1 MTGSATKRTG
11 RRKAA
16 DAAASHALPAE
27 LTIYRVAEL
36 RQDLLAAV
44 ARGVRCYDLSAV
56 TECDSAGLQLLL
68 SLRRSVQA
76 AGGTCRFEPVPDPV
90 RSIAALFDVE
100 SILCSKA

>member
-1 MTGSATKRTG
+1 MIRSVAKRGG

-16 DAAASHALPAE
+16 PAAAGHALPAE

-36 RQDLLAAV
+36 RQELLAAL
-44 ARGVRCYDLSAV
+44 ARGVHCYDLSAV

-76 AGGTCRFEPVPDPV
+76 AGGVCRFEPVPDPV